1 MNRQRFK
8 GMTSF
13 LDMLWILLA
22 GFGAMFIIAFLLIQ
36 PPAKNADIIKKAEYI
51 IVLSWDS
58 EVGDDIDLWVRDP
71 KGITVSFKNKTGGF
85 MNLEKDDLGRE
96 NDAIQDEYGNVTVV
110 KINRETT
117 TLRGTVPGEYE
128 VMIHVYSREFV
139 NSTKPDAKP
148 GAQHRREGPVEY
160 SVEVIKINPYKIVYA
175 TEGVYDQDKQEISI
189 VRFTIG
195 DDHEF
200 EGFNNN
206 PSNIIN
212 MTTNSYD
219 GNSIRPGGE
228 PRL

>member
-71 KGITVSFKNKTGGF
+71 KGVTVSFKNKTGGF

-139 NSTKPDAKP
+139 NSTKPDARP

-195 DDHEF
+195 DDHKF

>member
-51 IVLSWDS
+51 VVLSWDS

-71 KGITVSFKNKTGGF
+71 KGVTVSFKNKTGGF

-139 NSTKPDAKP
+139 NSTKPDARP

-195 DDHEF
+195 DDHKF

>member
-36 PPAKNADIIKKAEYI
+36 PPEKEADIIKKAEYM

-71 KGITVSFKNKTGGF
+71 KGVTVSFKNKTGGL
-85 MNLEKDDLGRE
+85 MNLEKDDLGRA
-96 NDAIQDEYGNVTVV
+96 NDTRTDEYGNVTVL

-117 TLRGTVPGEYE
+117 TLRGTTAGEYE
-128 VMIHVYSREFV
+128 VMIHVYNREFLPSAEGGTGL
-139 NSTKPDAKP
+139 STDKR
-148 GAQHRREGPVEY
+148 QSPVEY
-160 SVEVIKINPYKIVYA
+160 TVEVIKINPYRIVYA
-175 TEGVYDQDKQEISI
+175 KEGVYTADKQEISI
-189 VRFTIG
+189 VRFTVDKDG
-195 DDHEF
+195 DF

-206 PSNIIN
+206 ASNIIH
-212 MTTNSYD
+212 MTSNSYD
-219 GNSIRPGGE
+219 TQSTRPDGT

>member
-71 KGITVSFKNKTGGF
+71 KGVTVSFKNKTGGL
-85 MNLEKDDLGRE
+85 MNLEKDDLGRK
-96 NDAIQDEYGNVTVV
+96 NDTIIDEYGNATVL

-117 TLRGTVPGEYE
+117 TLRGTIAGEYE
-128 VMIHVYSREFV
+128 VMIHVYNREFLP
-139 NSTKPDAKP
+139 S
-148 GAQHRREGPVEY
+148 AQGGTGLSNDKRQSPVEY
-160 SVEVIKINPYKIVYA
+160 TVEVIKINPFRIVYA
-175 TEGVYDQDKQEISI
+175 KEGVYTVDKQEISI
-189 VRFTIG
+189 ARFTVDKDG
-195 DDHEF
+195 NF
-200 EGFNNN
+200 EGFNNTA
-206 PSNIIN
+206 SNIIR
-212 MTTNSYD
+212 TTSNSYD
-219 GNSIRPGGE
+219 TQTTRPDGT

>member
-1 MNRQRFK
+1 
-8 GMTSF
+8 
-13 LDMLWILLA
+13 
-22 GFGAMFIIAFLLIQ
+22 
-36 PPAKNADIIKKAEYI
+36 
-51 IVLSWDS
+51 
-58 EVGDDIDLWVRDP
+58 
-71 KGITVSFKNKTGGF
+71 
-85 MNLEKDDLGRE
+85 
-96 NDAIQDEYGNVTVV
+96 
-110 KINRETT
+110 
-117 TLRGTVPGEYE
+117 
-128 VMIHVYSREFV
+128 MIHVYSREFV